1 MVINHQGEQAQRLH
15 AMLVQRLSDNISL
28 YKQGEQ
34 QPDVWQALNGK
45 KDDFLIYNRCGRL
58 THHISLPYS
67 IIGHGHIE
75 SAIKEAY
82 CNRMCGD
89 CSHETAET
97 PEECKAKPNAQP
109 DADAPSAVG
118 DNTEHDHSR
127 HHGHGHGHH
136 GHQGQHGHHGHRHH
150 GDHHG
155 FHSRG
160 FGHDHDHHH
169 GNHNGHGSD
178 LEQSQQGIRQ
188 HDQGYVHGQHHLD
201 SHQLQQPVDTQ
212 QLLQEVLAA
221 PVRP

>member
-15 AMLVQRLSDNISL
+15 PMLAERLSDKISL

-45 KDDFLIYNRCGRL
+45 KDDFIIYDRCGRL

-67 IIGHGHIE
+67 VIGHGHIE

-82 CNRMCGD
+82 CNRMCGA

-97 PEECKAKPNAQP
+97 PEGCRATPNAQP
-109 DADAPSAVG
+109 EADAPAAVG
-118 DNTEHDHSR
+118 DNTEHDHRR
-127 HHGHGHGHH
+127 HHGHGHH
-136 GHQGQHGHHGHRHH
+136 GHGHHGHGHHGHGHHGQHGHHHHRHH

-155 FHSRG
+155 HYG
-160 FGHDHDHHH
+160 
-169 GNHNGHGSD
+169 D
-178 LEQSQQGIRQ
+178 LEQSQQGAGQ
-188 HDQGYVHGQHHLD
+188 DHGQHVFDLP
-201 SHQLQQPVDTQ
+201 QLQQAVDTE
-212 QLLQEVLAA
+212 QLLQEAVAA